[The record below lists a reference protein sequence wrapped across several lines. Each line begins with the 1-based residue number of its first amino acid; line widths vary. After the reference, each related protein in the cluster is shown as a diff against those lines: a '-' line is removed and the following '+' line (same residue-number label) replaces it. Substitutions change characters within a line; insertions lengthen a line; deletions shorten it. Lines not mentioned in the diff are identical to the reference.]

1 MDSSQGS
8 DSSFFSLT
16 NEGAGFSEQIRLEK
30 EGRTQVYYKVCIDG
44 RYYFMKAL
52 RPEYLH
58 KEFYREMMRKEYELG
73 SQLNSDYVVHYT
85 RLAES
90 PDECYLL
97 MEYINGKNLAEFL
110 KDNPLYFRR
119 EAHLNRFL
127 RQLCLA
133 LQEMH
138 QHQALHL
145 DLKPSNIL
153 LTATNSDVRLID
165 LGCSYT
171 DSRTLTIGLTDRY
184 AAPEQLGDGSDV
196 DARTDIYAI
205 GRVLQFIGED
215 HLPRRYRKIVH
226 RCLQE
231 DKEKRFQTVEEVLA
245 AITPPTRQSW
255 LLLPVMLLLVLAGLY
270 AGGMFRADGEFLPQ
284 DSIIL
289 DRSTGDTLYVRVLSV
304 EERRA
309 AIVQAPPGGHVY
321 TGDIVIPESIRYKRH
336 TFRITEIGE
345 KAFAECTD
353 IKSMHLPST
362 LGIIHEG
369 AFYGCTDMKTINLP
383 SSLRTVMPDAFVTCI
398 SLQRALAGGHQR
410 GDPQQFR
417 GLPLAARSH
426 PARGHHRHPAGCLL
440 RLRCAD
446 HHQPALHADPPRP
459 WCLLFLRRTA
469 QHHHPRACHLP
480 GSLPLLQMLIA
491 GDHLH
496 ATAHAARHLQY
507 HGPTVHCQSLCSR
520 CRIQS
525 LLQSTGMERSDIKPG
540 SVNSVMRRTD

>member
-1 MDSSQGS
+1 MDSSKGS

-165 LGCSYT
+165 LGCSYI
-171 DSRTLTIGLTDRY
+171 DSRALTIGHTDRY

-245 AITPPTRQSW
+245 EITPPTRQSW

-284 DSIIL
+284 DSIII
-289 DRSTGDTLYVRVLSV
+289 DRSTGDTLYMRVLSV

-383 SSLRTVMPDAFVTCI
+383 SSLRTVMPDAFVNCI
-398 SLQRALAGGHQR
+398 SLTSVRWPETISEVTRNSFVACRSLREVILPEGITAIRQDAFCDCDALTTINLPSTLTHLDR
-410 GDPQQFR
+410 GVFYSCDALRSITIPEHVTFLGPYLFYKCSSLETINMQ
-417 GLPLAARSH
+417 PLTPPVTSNITDHPFIVKVYVPGAAYKAYCKAPGWKDLILNPDRSI
-426 PARGHHRHPAGCLL
+426 
-440 RLRCAD
+440 
-446 HHQPALHADPPRP
+446 AL
-459 WCLLFLRRTA
+459 
-469 QHHHPRACHLP
+469 
-480 GSLPLLQMLIA
+480 
-491 GDHLH
+491 
-496 ATAHAARHLQY
+496 
-507 HGPTVHCQSLCSR
+507 
-520 CRIQS
+520 
-525 LLQSTGMERSDIKPG
+525 
-540 SVNSVMRRTD
+540 

>member
-171 DSRTLTIGLTDRY
+171 DSRTLTIGHTDRY

-231 DKEKRFQTVEEVLA
+231 DKEKRFQTVEEVLTK
-245 AITPPTRQSW
+245 ITPP
-255 LLLPVMLLLVLAGLY
+255 P
-270 AGGMFRADGEFLPQ
+270 
-284 DSIIL
+284 L
-289 DRSTGDTLYVRVLSV
+289 D
-304 EERRA
+304 
-309 AIVQAPPGGHVY
+309 
-321 TGDIVIPESIRYKRH
+321 
-336 TFRITEIGE
+336 
-345 KAFAECTD
+345 
-353 IKSMHLPST
+353 
-362 LGIIHEG
+362 
-369 AFYGCTDMKTINLP
+369 N
-383 SSLRTVMPDAFVTCI
+383 
-398 SLQRALAGGHQR
+398 
-410 GDPQQFR
+410 
-417 GLPLAARSH
+417 
-426 PARGHHRHPAGCLL
+426 
-440 RLRCAD
+440 
-446 HHQPALHADPPRP
+446 
-459 WCLLFLRRTA
+459 
-469 QHHHPRACHLP
+469 P
-480 GSLPLLQMLIA
+480 GS
-491 GDHLH
+491 
-496 ATAHAARHLQY
+496 
-507 HGPTVHCQSLCSR
+507 C
-520 CRIQS
+520 CR
-525 LLQSTGMERSDIKPG
+525 
-540 SVNSVMRRTD
+540 